1 MLGGKT
7 DRSGAQGVMLVVF
20 RGALE
25 GGFRRTDLRD
35 EDLFRSEGSKKNG
48 ERRLLVVHIQTKM
61 SAGMVG
67 LPFWR
72 NNNVS
77 AV

>member
-1 MLGGKT
+1 
-7 DRSGAQGVMLVVF
+7 MLVVF

-35 EDLFRSEGSKKNG
+35 EDLGQEGEKRNG
-48 ERRLLVVHIQTKM
+48 ERRLLAVHLQTKM